1 VISTG
6 SDVISMAT
14 INGGVINVQPNDAAT
29 RCRTVRDSDL
39 RSDDDST
46 LKSVEI
52 RVHVPDTTLD
62 LSDQSSAVQILKYE
76 PSKIH

>member
-1 VISTG
+1 
-6 SDVISMAT
+6 MAT

-29 RCRTVRDSDL
+29 RCRTVRDANVL

-52 RVHVPDTTLD
+52 RAHVPDTTLD
-62 LSDQSSAVQILKYE
+62 LSDQSSAAQILKYE